1 MMRSS
6 ANRSGAL
13 RLLAFVALA
22 SLGRVAMAQDICAC
36 KGACEFVLGSN
47 ICYVAGGVSCG
58 RATRTL
64 FPPWTDAWIPC
75 PDSSGGPI
83 VSGPP
88 EGSANSVPGRPAT
101 SIPGGSADGRDCK
114 GNFGPEK
121 CVAARNPSFPGEK
134 ELCAMYTIV
143 TPEYRNGAPCP
154 HADGYKQC
162 REGNSREC
170 NKPVYDE
177 VEETECERLSFTESV
192 NVGPFVISNGQ
203 ISEPGATK
211 CEVDVLARVTKWGED
226 TANIKSISTSN
237 AKQAIDKFTASK
249 TTKAGM
255 VSVGLGYEKGS
266 SEQSSKTVEYE
277 GFKWLVS
284 PENCVAEVDECYGCK
299 EKRTGLFGIGNNGCR
314 VKGRVSGSG
323 RCDFKF
329 TTLGEVC
336 VDVKKRVCVEN
347 CDVESNSGATASS
360 GATSF
365 RGSR

>member
-75 PDSSGGPI
+75 PDSSGGPV

-88 EGSANSVPGRPAT
+88 VGSANSVPERPAT

-134 ELCAMYTIV
+134 VSSSLRSALTF
-143 TPEYRNGAPCP
+143 
-154 HADGYKQC
+154 
-162 REGNSREC
+162 
-170 NKPVYDE
+170 
-177 VEETECERLSFTESV
+177 RLT
-192 NVGPFVISNGQ
+192 
-203 ISEPGATK
+203 
-211 CEVDVLARVTKWGED
+211 D
-226 TANIKSISTSN
+226 
-237 AKQAIDKFTASK
+237 
-249 TTKAGM
+249 
-255 VSVGLGYEKGS
+255 
-266 SEQSSKTVEYE
+266 
-277 GFKWLVS
+277 
-284 PENCVAEVDECYGCK
+284 
-299 EKRTGLFGIGNNGCR
+299 
-314 VKGRVSGSG
+314 
-323 RCDFKF
+323 
-329 TTLGEVC
+329 
-336 VDVKKRVCVEN
+336 
-347 CDVESNSGATASS
+347 
-360 GATSF
+360 
-365 RGSR
+365 

>member
-1 MMRSS
+1 MMMRSS

-36 KGACEFVLGSN
+36 KGACERVLGRN
-47 ICYVAGGVSCG
+47 ICYVAGGVSCE

-75 PDSSGGPI
+75 PDSSGGPV

-88 EGSANSVPGRPAT
+88 EGSAN

-134 ELCAMYTIV
+134 ELCAVYTIV

-177 VEETECERLSFTESV
+177 VTETECERLSFTEQV
-192 NVGPFVISNGQ
+192 NVGPFVITGSQ
-203 ISEPGATK
+203 ISQPSVTK
-211 CEVDVLARVTKWGED
+211 CEGDVLARVTKWGED
-226 TANIKSISTSN
+226 TANIKSISTAN
-237 AKQAIDKFTASK
+237 AKQAIDKFTASA
-249 TTKAGM
+249 TKMPG
-255 VSVGLGYEKGS
+255 VVTLGNTYDKGS
-266 SEQSSKTVEYE
+266 SEQSSKTVTYE

-284 PENCVAEVDECYGCK
+284 PENCVAEVAECDGCK
-299 EKRTGLFGIGNNGCR
+299 ERRTVAFGIGDTGCR
-314 VKGRVSGSG
+314 TKGRISGSG

-347 CDVESNSGATASS
+347 CDA

-365 RGSR
+365 SGVSESPTSYP